1 MAKRVS
7 TGAPGLDSI
16 LQGGLEEGHV
26 YLVEGGPGTGKT
38 TLALQ
43 FLLAGV
49 DRDEDCSCLYL
60 TLSQSREELLGIAE
74 SHGLDLTGIEIVEL
88 LAAEVADL
96 SHTQTV
102 IGTAEEELADLI
114 ETIGAEVEKHQ
125 PRRVVIDSL
134 AELRLI
140 STSML
145 RFRRAILGLK
155 GNLAKARTTALLI
168 EAFDGMGT
176 VESSELTTHG
186 TIRLD
191 WTTPDFGVTHRR
203 LQVIK
208 MRGSPFFEGFHD
220 MTIET
225 GGIVVFPRLV
235 PRPEPREVE
244 RWELKTGDETLDDLL
259 GGGLPGN
266 STTLIT
272 GDTGAGKSILS
283 AKLADAT
290 AKRGIK
296 AGLFLFEE
304 MRADVL
310 ERARIIG
317 LDFDDHIEQGLL
329 NLEHFNPTETTQGQI
344 FRRIEEVVADGARLI
359 VLDSLTGFVRTLRA
373 GGELLPQFNA
383 LLNSLKQL
391 GVASVMTLNE
401 GAEHPA
407 GQSEIDFSFLT
418 DNVIRL
424 SQYRQDGAI
433 GRSIWVGKKR
443 YGPHSRKIRALH
455 IDPPGVT
462 VRPIEGAFHVTA
474 DKTDDVST

>member
-1 MAKRVS
+1 MAERIS
-7 TGAPGLDSI
+7 TGVEGLDSI
-16 LQGGLEEGHV
+16 LQGGLEAEHV

-49 DRDEDCSCLYL
+49 EPDAAGTCLYL
-60 TLSQSREELLGIAE
+60 TLSQTRGELVGIAN
-74 SHGLDLTGIEIVEL
+74 SHGLDLSGIEIVEL
-88 LAAEVADL
+88 LASEVGDV
-96 SHTQTV
+96 SYTQTV
-102 IGTAEEELADLI
+102 LHTAEEELAELI
-114 ETIGAEVEKHQ
+114 ENIGARIEEHK

-155 GNLAKARTTALLI
+155 TALSKAKTTALLV
-168 EAFDGMGT
+168 EAFDGLGT
-176 VESSELTTHG
+176 VESTELTTHG

-191 WTTPDFGVTHRR
+191 CMTPEFGVTHRR

-208 MRGSPFFEGFHD
+208 MRGIPFFEGFHD
-220 MTIET
+220 MTIEK
-225 GGIVVFPRLV
+225 GGIAVFPRLV
-235 PRPEPREVE
+235 PRPERRETGN
-244 RWELKTGDETLDDLL
+244 WEVKTGDETLDELL

-266 STTLIT
+266 STTLII

-283 AKLADAT
+283 AKLVDAT
-290 AKRGIK
+290 AQRGIK
-296 AGLFLFEE
+296 AGFFLFEE
-304 MRADVL
+304 MYEDVL
-310 ERARIIG
+310 GRAQDIG
-317 LDFDDHIEQGLL
+317 MDFKGQINKGLL
-329 NLEHFNPTETTQGQI
+329 HLEHFNPTEITQGQL
-344 FRRIEEVVADGARLI
+344 FRRIESVVEDGARLI
-359 VLDSLTGFVRTLRA
+359 VIDSLTGFVRTLRA

-383 LLNSLKQL
+383 LLNSLKQM
-391 GVASVMTLNE
+391 GVATVLTLNE
-401 GAEHPA
+401 FAEQQA

-424 SQYRQDGAI
+424 SQYRREGEI

-443 YGPHSRKIRALH
+443 FGPHSRAIRALH

-462 VRPIEGAFHVTA
+462 IRPIEGAFDVTRDA
-474 DKTDDVST
+474 INDEA